1 MQKSPEF
8 PQRPGGPPKIKKIIA
23 VTTPNVSQSTYLEL
37 ISVAI
42 SSTSCFSS
50 LLNYF
55 FSFWMPGGLSHVILN
70 APSPGAFDQA
80 LSFYCSIGF
89 QIVSDSN
96 DKDESFSGKIAW
108 LAMFSDTE
116 NKDLTVKLKVNASMN
131 AKTCVSTDVDYA
143 LEDVVLVIATSNLQV
158 M

>member
-1 MQKSPEF
+1 MS
-8 PQRPGGPPKIKKIIA
+8 
-23 VTTPNVSQSTYLEL
+23 VSQHILSSFLLQYLPPLVSLHYL
-37 ISVAI
+37 I
-42 SSTSCFSS
+42 TFS
-50 LLNYF
+50 L
-55 FSFWMPGGLSHVILN
+55 FWMPGGLSHVVLN

-89 QIVSDSN
+89 QIVSDSK
-96 DKDESFSGKIAW
+96 DKDETFSGKIAW
-108 LAMFSDTE
+108 LAMFSDSE
-116 NKDLTVKLKVNASMN
+116 NKDLTVKLKMNPSMN